1 MFVFTLG
8 SCTLQGSFVILPGG
22 TILHTSIQ
30 ALPLLCSIADS
41 QICKSDQGLTRL
53 SSSRPGHASTRLRA
67 PFTGGPGSVAGLP
80 APRLL
85 LPDLELRLSLPFLPL
100 GASASASFYR
110 ANTQTLLRKHSLPV
124 TSVGARS
131 MPDCLSIQNG
141 VENL

>member
-1 MFVFTLG
+1 MLVFTLG

-22 TILHTSIQ
+22 TILHTSTQ

-53 SSSRPGHASTRLRA
+53 SSSRLGHASTRLRA

-100 GASASASFYR
+100 GASTSFYR
-110 ANTQTLLRKHSLPV
+110 AGTHALLRKHSLPV
-124 TSVGARS
+124 TAVGARG
-131 MPDCLSIQNG
+131 MPDCLSIQKG